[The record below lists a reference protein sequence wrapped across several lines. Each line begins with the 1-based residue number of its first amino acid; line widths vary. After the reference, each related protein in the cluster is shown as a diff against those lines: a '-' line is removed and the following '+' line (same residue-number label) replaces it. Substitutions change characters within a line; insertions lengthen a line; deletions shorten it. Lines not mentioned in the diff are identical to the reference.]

1 MPFTP
6 LHTALESIPLS
17 SAGVTLLLRYYG
29 PIRHPASP
37 VHSSRITSWCV
48 LTPLTGLP
56 VLPLLSSSMRAT
68 ANTPTEV
75 VSVLLPL
82 TSQYA
87 NGLPLNLERVGF
99 HVALFEACSTF
110 YVLFSVMRCRNA
122 IPLWN
127 QGRSTFLQRIMNFVH
142 SDRRY
147 AISSLLWRYDLLPC
161 T

>member
-1 MPFTP
+1 M
-6 LHTALESIPLS
+6 PLS

-29 PIRHPASP
+29 PIRHTASP

-75 VSVLLPL
+75 VSVLLSL

-99 HVALFEACSTF
+99 HAALFDTCSTF
-110 YVLFSVMRCRNA
+110 THVPGRVFAKSPESTLLSRVLQTMLS
-122 IPLWN
+122 P
-127 QGRSTFLQRIMNFVH
+127 
-142 SDRRY
+142 
-147 AISSLLWRYDLLPC
+147 P
-161 T
+161 